1 MSGLVNV
8 NESQQSIEARLR
20 GEGFLQAGEGTPY
33 TRDERIVAHTLRTAT
48 RLHMYPD
55 VDYGAYTDKERQQ

>member
-8 NESQQSIEARLR
+8 NESNKSITARLR
-20 GEGFLQAGEGTPY
+20 GEGFLHAGDSTPY
-33 TRDERIVAHTLRTAT
+33 TRDERVIAHTLRTAT

-55 VDYGAYTDKERQQ
+55 VDYGAYTDEEREQ